1 MKKIFF
7 MFTLVLFS
15 VFCLSTVSYPFD
27 GTWWKKQDATQKR
40 FYVMGFADGISLGY
54 QWLWRNLADSK
65 CKNMIEESYR
75 SFDMEYKLPMQNPQ
89 IIVDQLDIFYS
100 YGDNRNVD
108 VMSGIWIVLLKLHG
122 DSDEKIIEMLKSSRK
137 RGDSRKRIE
146 DKYKRKRK

>member
-1 MKKIFF
+1 MRKISF
-7 MFTLVLFS
+7 MFTFVLFS
-15 VFCLSTVSYPFD
+15 VFCFSTVSYPFD
-27 GTWWKKQDATQKR
+27 GILWKKQDATQKR

-65 CKNMIEESYR
+65 CKNMIEESFR

-100 YGDNRNVD
+100 YEDNRNVD

-122 DSDEKIIEMLKSSRK
+122 DPDEKIIEMLKSSRK
-137 RGDSRKRIE
+137 IGNARKRIE

>member
-65 CKNMIEESYR
+65 CKNMIEESFR

-100 YGDNRNVD
+100 YEDNRNVD

-122 DSDEKIIEMLKSSRK
+122 DPDEKIIEMLKNSRK
-137 RGDSRKRIE
+137 MGDSRKRIE

>member
-1 MKKIFF
+1 
-7 MFTLVLFS
+7 
-15 VFCLSTVSYPFD
+15 
-27 GTWWKKQDATQKR
+27 
-40 FYVMGFADGISLGY
+40 
-54 QWLWRNLADSK
+54 
-65 CKNMIEESYR
+65 MIQESYR

-122 DSDEKIIEMLKSSRK
+122 DPDEKIIDMLKSSRK
-137 RGDSRKRIE
+137 MGDARKRIE

>member
-1 MKKIFF
+1 MRKISF
-7 MFTLVLFS
+7 MFTFVIFP
-15 VFCLSTVSYPFD
+15 VFCFSTVSYPFD
-27 GTWWKKQDATQKR
+27 GILWKKQDATQKR

-65 CKNMIEESYR
+65 CKNMIEESFR

-100 YGDNRNVD
+100 YEDNRNVD

-122 DSDEKIIEMLKSSRK
+122 DPDEKIIEMLKSSRK
-137 RGDSRKRIE
+137 IGNARKRIE